1 MIRVKYMRRGAKGVE
16 VLEEE
21 MKYGRR
27 GEFGLSDPYKAV
39 QAVPSVHRTSTK
51 LTKVKLSYQGNLVER
66 RISFG
71 VDKTA
76 EEEELRRGLT
86 VWHGLESKQ
95 HLWEDAR
102 CLTHLEK
109 LIGRIQI

>member
-1 MIRVKYMRRGAKGVE
+1 MRRGARGVE

-27 GEFGLSDPYKAV
+27 GEFELSDPYKAV

-95 HLWEDAR
+95 HL
-102 CLTHLEK
+102 
-109 LIGRIQI
+109 